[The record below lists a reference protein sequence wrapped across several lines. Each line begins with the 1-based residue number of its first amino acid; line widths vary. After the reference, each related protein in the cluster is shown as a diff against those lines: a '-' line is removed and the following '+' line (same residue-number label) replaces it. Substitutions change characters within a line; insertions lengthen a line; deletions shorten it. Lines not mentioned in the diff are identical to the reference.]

1 MFNTDNQP
9 EDFQPQPQQ
18 QSGAN
23 HGQMQAA
30 ESDRTPHNRSRE
42 DEMRDWQRGFA
53 GSM

>member
-1 MFNTDNQP
+1 MTFNTDNQH

-18 QSGAN
+18 QFADQR
-23 HGQMQAA
+23 QMQAGEA
-30 ESDRTPHNRSRE
+30 DRTPHARSRE